1 MTEAK
6 FKVVGFGKIS
16 GPSMATE
23 RKIFTENKIDVEA
36 IEIRPANEDEL
47 IAIARDADAIM
58 GGGPLLTRRV
68 ISSLTKCRIIVT
80 YSVGFDGIDVEA
92 ATNNGILVVNNPAR
106 EWCVEEVSN
115 QAMALL
121 LACAKKLVQLDTPMK
136 QGKWMESRNLLAPMA
151 PIHGQTLGL
160 VACGDI
166 GRMTAK
172 KAQAF
177 NMKVIGY
184 DPYLD
189 KARAK
194 SDGIEL
200 MSLAEVLGKADFIS
214 VHAPLGK
221 ETYHMISERE
231 FKQMKPTAYFV
242 NTARGS
248 IVDEAA
254 LVKALREK
262 WIAGAGLDVFEKEPT
277 PPDNPLLKM
286 TNVIAIPHSASF
298 SDAALATQPVN
309 PTNEVVRVLSGHWP
323 KNVINKE
330 VKPKFK
336 LVK

>member
-1 MTEAK
+1 MAGAK
-6 FKVVGFGKIS
+6 YKVVGFGKIS

-23 RKIFTENKIDVEA
+23 RKIFAENKLDIEA
-36 IEIRPANEDEL
+36 VEIRPTNEEEL
-47 IAIARDADAIM
+47 IAVARDADAIM
-58 GGGPLLTRRV
+58 GGGPLLSRRV
-68 ISSLTKCRIIVT
+68 IASLLKCRIIVT

-92 ATNNGILVVNNPAR
+92 ATENGILVVNNPAR

-115 QAMALL
+115 HAITLL

-136 QGKWMESRNLLAPMA
+136 QGRWMDARNILAPMA

-172 KAQAF
+172 KAHAF
-177 NMKVIGY
+177 NMQVIGY

-189 KARAK
+189 KAQAK
-194 SDGIEL
+194 ALDIEL
-200 MSLAEVLGKADFIS
+200 MGLPEMLGKADFVS

-221 ETYHMISERE
+221 ETFHLIGERE
-231 FKQMKPTAYFV
+231 FKQMKPAAYFI

-248 IVDEAA
+248 IVDEVA

-262 WIAGAGLDVFEKEPT
+262 WIAGAGLDVFEQEPT

-286 TNVIAIPHSASF
+286 DNVIAIPHTASY

-309 PTNEVVRVLSGHWP
+309 PANEVVRVLTGHWP
-323 KNVINKE
+323 KNIINKN
-330 VKPKFK
+330 VKPKFT